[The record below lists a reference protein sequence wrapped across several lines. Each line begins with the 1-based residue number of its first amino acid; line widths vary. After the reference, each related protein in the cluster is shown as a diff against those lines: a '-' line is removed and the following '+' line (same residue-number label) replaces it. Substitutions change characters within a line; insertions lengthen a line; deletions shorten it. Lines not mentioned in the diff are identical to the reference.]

1 MNLFRLACHTEEVRL
16 AHLLPSTR
24 NNTWLPVSSESR
36 ASSISGAQNRW
47 KWPYST
53 NRFGYRIGKSEPT
66 GNRCPLPSSES
77 STSSSLL
84 PAEEPSANR
93 SPNFQATR
101 FNCLVKCVN
110 VRLSCLTVCP
120 AGTVQ
125 WFFFKK

>member
-1 MNLFRLACHTEEVRL
+1 EVRL

-36 ASSISGAQNRW
+36 VSSISGAQNRW

-101 FNCLVKCVN
+101 FNCLVKCVSLFVQL
-110 VRLSCLTVCP
+110 VRCNGFFLRNRCMSMCNDLTCIEY
-120 AGTVQ
+120 
-125 WFFFKK
+125 